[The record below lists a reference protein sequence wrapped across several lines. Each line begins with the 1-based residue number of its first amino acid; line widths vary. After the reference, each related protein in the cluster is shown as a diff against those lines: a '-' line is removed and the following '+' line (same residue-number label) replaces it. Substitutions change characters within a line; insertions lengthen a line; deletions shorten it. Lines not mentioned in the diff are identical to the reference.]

1 MRKELKSALVF
12 LFLLALLSAFIANQR
27 VQPGETRMANT
38 PNKLADA
45 NSPYL
50 LQHANNPVDWY
61 PWGSEAFEKAK
72 TEDKLIL
79 LSIGYSTCHWCHVMA
94 HESFEDK
101 EVANI
106 LNQSFISIKVD
117 REERPDID
125 KVYMDV
131 CQAMTGRGG
140 WPLTIVMTPDKIPI
154 FAGTYLPKQSRYG
167 RVGLIDLLKDINNK
181 WKVNRE
187 DILRHANKIK
197 DVFSKNSFPAL
208 DKISPEVIRNSVRR
222 ISSLYDNK
230 YGGFGPAPKFPMG
243 HLYIYLLRQAHR
255 SDNKEL
261 LNQVLFSLKSIYSGG
276 IFDHIGYGFC
286 RYSVDEKWLIP
297 HFEKMLYDNAI
308 MALTYLEAWQL
319 TKDPFYRQVVEEIFI
334 YLQRDMRHK
343 EGGFFSAENADSEGK
358 EGKFYVFS
366 SNEFEQIL
374 EGPDIELLKNYYG
387 ISDQGNFEHQTNVLH
402 IPINKDNF
410 LEKWNISSNELTQK
424 INWAHERLL
433 AYRSNR
439 SRPSLDDKILTAW
452 NGLMISALARAGRIL
467 EREDLIDLAQN
478 SAEFI
483 IEKMRDSNGKLYRS
497 WRNNKT
503 SEYGFLSDY
512 TFFTSGLID
521 LYQATFKIKYLTE
534 AVRLHDYAIKNF
546 AGKDIGVFYDSATDA
561 EELFTKP
568 VNYHDGAIPSS
579 IATLA
584 LNSVYL
590 SRLTGNMDYAKLAD
604 GIFNRFGS
612 EASRNP
618 SGFTRL
624 LTAYDL
630 AVNGGF
636 EFVISSG
643 SDGETQKFISELN
656 KIYTPGSTLL
666 LVPFGMKNQVGK
678 IARYVESFDIKEE
691 TPTLYVC
698 ETFQCLAPI
707 NDAKKIEATLNSV
720 KK

>member
-1 MRKELKSALVF
+1 MRKEFKLALVF
-12 LFLLALLSAFIANQR
+12 LFLLALLSAFFAHQR
-27 VQPGETRMANT
+27 VQPGEIGMEKK
-38 PNKLADA
+38 PNRLSNS

-61 PWGSEAFEKAK
+61 PWGSEAFEKARK
-72 TEDKLIL
+72 EEKLVF

-94 HESFEDK
+94 HESFEDQ
-101 EVANI
+101 EVANV
-106 LNQSFISIKVD
+106 LNKNYISIKVD

-131 CQAMTGRGG
+131 CQAMTGSGG
-140 WPLTIVMTPDKIPI
+140 WPLTVIMTANKIPI
-154 FAGTYLPKQSRYG
+154 FAGTYFPKQSRYG
-167 RVGLIDLLKDINNK
+167 RVGLIDLLEDINNK

-187 DILRHANKIK
+187 DILRHALKVK
-197 DVFSKNSFPAL
+197 DTFSKNSFPGL
-208 DKISPEVIRNSVRR
+208 DKISPEVLGNSVRR
-222 ISSLYDNK
+222 ISALYDDK
-230 YGGFGPAPKFPMG
+230 YGGFGQAPKFPTG

-255 SDNKEL
+255 TNNKEL
-261 LNQVLFSLKSIYSGG
+261 LDKVLFSLKSIYSGG
-276 IFDHIGYGFC
+276 IFDHLGYGFC
-286 RYSVDEKWLIP
+286 RYSVDTKWIVP

-308 MALTYLEAWQL
+308 LALTYLEAWQL
-319 TKDPFYRQVVEEIFI
+319 TKDPFYKQVIEKIFTYI
-334 YLQRDMRHK
+334 QRDMRHK
-343 EGGFFSAENADSEGK
+343 EGGFFSAENADSEGE
-358 EGKFYVFS
+358 EGKFYIFS
-366 SNEFEQIL
+366 AKEFEEIVK
-374 EGPDIELLKNYYG
+374 GPDAELLKDYYG
-387 ISDQGNFEHQTNVLH
+387 ISEKGSFENYTNVLH
-402 IPINKDNF
+402 IPVNEPDF
-410 LEKWNISSNELTQK
+410 LKKWNISNDDLERKLK
-424 INWAHERLL
+424 WAHDRLL
-433 AYRSNR
+433 AYRNKR
-439 SRPSLDDKILTAW
+439 IRPSLDDKILTAW

-467 EREDLIDLAQN
+467 ERKDWIDLAQN
-478 SAEFI
+478 SADFI

-512 TFFTSGLID
+512 TFFTGGLVD

-546 AGKDIGVFYDSATDA
+546 AGKDIGVFYDTSSDA
-561 EELFTKP
+561 EKLFVRP
-568 VNYHDGAIPSS
+568 VNYYDGAIPSS
-579 IATLA
+579 VSTLA

-636 EFVISSG
+636 EFVLSSG
-643 SDGETQKFISELN
+643 SDEETQKYVSELN
-656 KIYTPGSTLL
+656 KIYTPGSTIL
-666 LVPFGMKNQVGK
+666 LVPFGMKDEIGK

-691 TPTLYVC
+691 SPTLYVC

-707 NDAKKIEATLNSV
+707 NDVTKIAATLKSV
-720 KK
+720 KE